1 MNRSFALV
9 FIILVVIFIIF
20 YVHFAE
26 IRDKNL
32 EILKFNSEYEIFD
45 EDRINGLD
53 IATVVNKAVNNNDT
67 YAVSRDE
74 KGFYDIDDP
83 NVVEIYI
90 SLMDYDENTLK
101 SFKMESFYK
110 AGMSSFISSFADAY
124 FKCTK
129 IEYHKDT
136 GKIKSMT
143 FELLD

>member
-32 EILKFNSEYEIFD
+32 EILK
-45 EDRINGLD
+45 INGLD